1 LHPVASATLFV
12 IVAKA
17 RAPLNAYLG
26 GMLGTARIIAF
37 LPTTDYDRSRSFYE
51 GILGLRFVNND
62 GFAMVLDANG
72 IMVRVAKVPNFQ
84 PFPWTILGW
93 EVSAIEEIVPA
104 LAQRGVQ
111 FERFTFFEQDP
122 LGIWTAPTGDK
133 VAWFKD
139 PDGNTLSV
147 SQHV

>member
-1 LHPVASATLFV
+1 MLGNTEIMAFVPTLDFD
-12 IVAKA
+12 KA
-17 RAPLNAYLG
+17 RA
-26 GMLGTARIIAF
+26 
-37 LPTTDYDRSRSFYE
+37 FYE
-51 GILGLRFVNND
+51 GVLGLRFVSND

-72 IMVRVAKVPNFQ
+72 ITVRVAKVQGDFKPAVF
-84 PFPWTILGW
+84 TILGW
-93 EVSAIEEIVPA
+93 KVSDIESIVAA
-104 LAQRGVQ
+104 LQKRGVG
-111 FERFTFFEQDP
+111 FERFGFFEQDA